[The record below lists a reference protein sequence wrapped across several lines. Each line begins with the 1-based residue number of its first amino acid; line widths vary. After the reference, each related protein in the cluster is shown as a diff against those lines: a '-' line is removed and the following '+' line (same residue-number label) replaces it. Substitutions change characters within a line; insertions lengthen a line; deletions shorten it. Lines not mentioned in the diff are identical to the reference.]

1 MERAGGR
8 AGTEGGSEEDEL
20 VIVDDDAAA
29 IVAAGAAAAVPR
41 SQGLGGDAIAV
52 PAVDDDKL
60 RGAARLRFLFEI
72 TRVFKYSVRIQASR
86 SGIQI

>member
-8 AGTEGGSEEDEL
+8 AGTEGGSEDEL

-52 PAVDDDKL
+52 TAVDDDK
-60 RGAARLRFLFEI
+60 RQG
-72 TRVFKYSVRIQASR
+72 RV
-86 SGIQI
+86 